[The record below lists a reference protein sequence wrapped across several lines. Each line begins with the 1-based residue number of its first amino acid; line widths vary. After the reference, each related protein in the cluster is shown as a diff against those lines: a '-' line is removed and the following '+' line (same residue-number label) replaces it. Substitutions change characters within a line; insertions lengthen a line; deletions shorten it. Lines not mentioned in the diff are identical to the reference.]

1 MEALHSLER
10 NHFTEKTPA
19 DRFVRNNTLDFIRA
33 CAVLLVILNHL
44 HPLAWAKSDPIM
56 KKLVGYFFYVINT
69 GGWIGVDLFF
79 VLSGFLVSG
88 LLFKEYKMSSR
99 IDAGR
104 FLIRRGFKIYPSFIV
119 MLALTLVL
127 EKTLLKN
134 EITFPT
140 LAYLTDLLFVHNYLG
155 GRWAHTWSL
164 DVEEGFYFLL
174 TAFFLIGIKLKKLN
188 LNTLLITYLILLIS
202 GIAFR
207 FVANIQHPEYDF
219 LKHFSKTHFRLD
231 SLFLGV
237 ILSYLFNK
245 NKVETTNF
253 VSRNQKWMIPVA
265 ASLLSLN
272 FLLPYWEYN
281 IVSIVLLSTNA
292 LCFGM
297 LLMIALCYKSNVA
310 LLNNQLITYIGKNS
324 YCIYLWHVPVNVYL
338 LMGFKSLG
346 ITTFSNSFHWMIYAV
361 SYVSLSLITGIFFTE
376 IIEKPFL
383 NLREKLF
390 PSKSAAKVVK
400 HELAIVS

>member
-1 MEALHSLER
+1 MEALHSLEKD
-10 NHFTEKTPA
+10 HLTKTKTA

-33 CAVLLVILNHL
+33 CAVLLVIFNHL
-44 HPLAWAKSDPIM
+44 HPLEWAKSDPII

-88 LLFKEYKMSSR
+88 LLFKEYQISGR

-104 FLIRRGFKIYPSFIV
+104 FLIRRGFKIYPSFIA
-119 MLALTLVL
+119 MLVLTLIL
-127 EKTLLKN
+127 ERTLLKN
-134 EITFPT
+134 QITFPT
-140 LAYLTDLLFVHNYLG
+140 LSYLTDLLFIHNYVG

-174 TAFFLIGIKLKKLN
+174 TAFFLVGIKLKKIN
-188 LNTLLITYLILLIS
+188 LSTLLITYLILLIS

-207 FVANIQHPEYDF
+207 FAANVQHPEYDF
-219 LKHFSKTHFRLD
+219 LKHFSRTHFRLD

-237 ILSYLFNK
+237 ILSYLYNRHK
-245 NKVETTNF
+245 DETANF
-253 VSRNQKWMIPVA
+253 VSRNQKWMMPLA
-265 ASLLSLN
+265 ALLLSLN
-272 FLLPYWEYN
+272 FLLPYWEY
-281 IVSIVLLSTNA
+281 SIISVVMLSANA

-297 LLMIALCYKSNVA
+297 LLLVALFFKSRGG
-310 LLNNQLITYIGKNS
+310 LLNNKVIAYIGKNS

-346 ITTFSNSFHWMIYAV
+346 ITTFTSSLDWLLYAL
-361 SYVSLSLITGIFFTE
+361 SYIALSLIAGFAFTE

-383 NLREKLF
+383 NLREKMF

-400 HELAIVS
+400 RELAVVS